1 MHKDGRVTAE
11 DRIIKCSIYILHE
24 SWMQDFEIKVERNL
38 GDNENS
44 DASLAG

>member
-11 DRIIKCSIYILHE
+11 DPIINYSIYIIHE
-24 SWMQDFEIKVERNL
+24 SWMQDLEIKVERNL